1 MKFQLE
7 KYKRSYTDDELLES
21 MRVVAIA
28 NNGKV
33 TQKLYREYR
42 NTTNLSM
49 PDDSVICRQIGWNNA
64 VALIGL
70 ELGKYQNNKK
80 ISEEE
85 LLSEILRLWTE
96 FGRQPTTTDL
106 KNGLSKYPRNR
117 FNDRFG
123 SWIKALERFVG
134 WVNNEGLLP
143 PEPTIDGKYEKRTP
157 RNFNLRQRWIIM
169 NNNNF
174 RCVVC
179 GAVQTERV
187 KLHVDHIKPYD
198 GFNTVIE
205 NGQVLCQNCN
215 LGKSNLV

>member
-1 MKFQLE
+1 MKFQIE
-7 KYKRSYTDDELLES
+7 KYIRSYTDDELLES
-21 MRVVAIA
+21 MKVVASA

-42 NTTNLSM
+42 NATNLSM
-49 PDDSVICRQIGWNNA
+49 PDDSVICKQIGWNNA
-64 VALIGL
+64 VVLIGAK
-70 ELGKYQNNKK
+70 LGKYQNNKK

-96 FGRQPTTTDL
+96 LGRQPTTTDL

-117 FNDRFG
+117 FSDRFG
-123 SWIKALERFVG
+123 SWGEALKSFVA
-134 WVNNEGLLP
+134 WVNNEGFLP
-143 PEPTIDGKYEKRTP
+143 PESKIDGKSKKRTP
-157 RNFNLRQRWIIM
+157 RDFDLRKRWIIM
-169 NNNNF
+169 NNDNF
-174 RCVVC
+174 RCVAC

-187 KLHVDHIKPYD
+187 KLHVDHIKPYN